1 MVFRQKEVDL
11 PSHGDRD
18 AFANKVQEG
27 LRVKN
32 SHAEIVKHLHPGLKV
47 SVLSYQGSGFSV
59 QQTYTLMS
67 PCSSA
72 TLTISS
78 KVYFQ
83 HSLPCGSRRLLSH

>member
-1 MVFRQKEVDL
+1 MVFRQKEIDL

-47 SVLSYQGSGFSV
+47 SVLSYQGSGFS
-59 QQTYTLMS
+59 M
-67 PCSSA
+67 
-72 TLTISS
+72 
-78 KVYFQ
+78 
-83 HSLPCGSRRLLSH
+83 